1 MNKSIRKV
9 NSCLFLIHFL
19 DGNPNL
25 IFINVDNQAENILF
39 LTAMVFLRSF
49 SVLIIS
55 DEAEKLYEI
64 FDSVGITLRKTKNK
78 SKSSSI
84 SSFSNYDIAFLDIDS
99 EGWEKRLLELK
110 QYMPVITFGKPN
122 IDRALN
128 SMRLGATDFLK
139 KPIHN
144 ESVREIFENFKDK
157 PKVEIEGL
165 IGKSRI
171 MEDVYCGI
179 RKAAL
184 TDSNVLITGESGTG
198 KELVARAI
206 HNLSERKDNP
216 FIVIN
221 CSAIPDTLLESELF
235 GFEKGAFT
243 GANYTKKGLVEWAH
257 GGTLFFDEI
266 GDVSPLFQT
275 KILRVIQ
282 EGEFIRIGGNHSIK
296 VDVRFIAATNK
307 DLPKACKEGVFREDL
322 FYRLNVINIEIPPLR
337 NRKEDIPSLTEFFI
351 KKHSTKRKDLTIKGI
366 TEEALDALMNYSF
379 PGNVRELENII
390 ERAIAFTSSVE
401 ITIKDLPSY
410 ILRTQHSKKS
420 LQGTLREA
428 VDNFEKEMIWA
439 ALQKSRGN
447 ISKAAEILGIH
458 RQQLQRKLK
467 QFKIAT

>member
-1 MNKSIRKV
+1 M
-9 NSCLFLIHFL
+9 
-19 DGNPNL
+19 G
-25 IFINVDNQAENILF
+25 
-39 LTAMVFLRSF
+39 FLRSF
-49 SVLIIS
+49 SVLVVS
-55 DEAEKLYEI
+55 DEAEKLYKI
-64 FDSVGITLRKTKNK
+64 FDSIGITLRKTSK
-78 SKSSSI
+78 SKSSS
-84 SSFSNYDIAFLDIDS
+84 STTLYLYDIAFLDIDS

-110 QYMPVITFGKPN
+110 QYMPVIAFGKPQ
-122 IDRALN
+122 IEKAVK
-128 SMRLGATDFLK
+128 SMKLGALDFLK
-139 KPIHN
+139 KPLKD
-144 ESVREIFENFKDK
+144 ESVREIFQNFKDK
-157 PKVEIEGL
+157 PKVEIDGL
-165 IGKSRI
+165 IGISRI

-206 HNLSERKDNP
+206 HNLSERQANP

-243 GANYTKKGLVEWAH
+243 GANYTKKGLVEWAD

-282 EGEFIRIGGNHSIK
+282 EGEFIKIGGSHPIK
-296 VDVRFIAATNK
+296 VDVRFIAATNR
-307 DLPKACKEGVFREDL
+307 DLPKACREGSFREDL
-322 FYRLNVINIEIPPLR
+322 FYRLNVIHIEIPPLR

-351 KKHSTKRKDLTIKGI
+351 KKHSAKRKDIAIKGI
-366 TEEALDALMNYSF
+366 TEEALDTLMNYSF

-390 ERAIAFTSSVE
+390 ERAIAFTNSSE
-401 ITIKDLPSY
+401 ITVKDLPAYLIKTSATKK
-410 ILRTQHSKKS
+410 TQ
-420 LQGTLREA
+420 QGSLREA
-428 VDNFEKEMIWA
+428 LDLFEKELIWS

-447 ISKAAEILGIH
+447 ISKAADLLGIH

>member
-1 MNKSIRKV
+1 MLV
-9 NSCLFLIHFL
+9 
-19 DGNPNL
+19 
-25 IFINVDNQAENILF
+25 
-39 LTAMVFLRSF
+39 
-49 SVLIIS
+49 IS
-55 DEAEKLYEI
+55 DEPKNLYEI
-64 FDSVGITLRKTKNK
+64 FDSIGITLRKTNK
-78 SKSSSI
+78 TKASI
-84 SSFSNYDIAFLDIDS
+84 SSNFSAYDIAFIDIDAD
-99 EGWEKRLLELK
+99 GWEKRLLELK
-110 QYMPVITFGKPN
+110 QYMPVITFGKPD
-122 IDRALN
+122 IEKAVK
-128 SMRLGATDFLK
+128 SMKLGATDFLT
-139 KPIHN
+139 KPLKN
-144 ESVREIFENFKDK
+144 ELVKEIFENFKDK

-165 IGKSRI
+165 IGKSQV
-171 MEDVYCGI
+171 MEDVYSGI

-206 HNLSERKDNP
+206 HKLSDRKENP

-243 GANYTKKGLVEWAH
+243 GANYTKKGLFEWADK
-257 GGTLFFDEI
+257 GTLFFDEI

-282 EGEFIRIGGNHSIK
+282 EGEFIRIGSGRPIR

-307 DLPKACKEGVFREDL
+307 DLTKACKEGGFREDL
-322 FYRLNVINIEIPPLR
+322 FYRLNVIHIEIPPLR
-337 NRKEDIPSLTEFFI
+337 NRKEDIPSLVDFFI
-351 KKHSTKRKDLTIKGI
+351 KKHSSKRKDINIKAI

-390 ERAIAFTSSVE
+390 ERAIAFTNSVE

-410 ILRTQHSKKS
+410 LLKNQHPKKILF
-420 LQGTLREA
+420 GPLREA
-428 VDNFEKEMIWA
+428 VDNFEKELIWS

-447 ISKAAEILGIH
+447 ISKAAALLGIH

-467 QFKIAT
+467 QFKISP

>member
-1 MNKSIRKV
+1 
-9 NSCLFLIHFL
+9 
-19 DGNPNL
+19 
-25 IFINVDNQAENILF
+25 
-39 LTAMVFLRSF
+39 MVLLKSF
-49 SVLIIS
+49 SVLVVS
-55 DEAEKLYEI
+55 DEAKKLYEI
-64 FDSVGITLRKTKNK
+64 FNSVGITLRKTTKL
-78 SKSSSI
+78 KSSSNTN
-84 SSFSNYDIAFLDIDS
+84 FFNYDIAFIDIDS
-99 EGWEKRLLELK
+99 EGWEKRLMELK
-110 QYMPVITFGKPN
+110 QYMPVITFGKAD
-122 IDRALN
+122 IKKAIK
-128 SMRLGATDFLK
+128 SMKLGATDFLQ
-139 KPIHN
+139 KPLKN
-144 ESVREIFENFKDK
+144 ESVKEIFENFKDK

-165 IGKSRI
+165 IGKSRT

-179 RKAAL
+179 RKASL

-206 HNLSERKDNP
+206 HTLSERKENP

-243 GANYTKKGLVEWAH
+243 GANYTKKGLVEWADR
-257 GGTLFFDEI
+257 GTLFFDEI

-282 EGEFIRIGGNHSIK
+282 EGEFIRIGGSHPIR

-307 DLPKACKEGVFREDL
+307 DLTKACKEGVFREDL
-322 FYRLNVINIEIPPLR
+322 FYRLNVIHIEIPPLR
-337 NRKEDIPSLTEFFI
+337 SRKEDIPSLTEFFI
-351 KKHSTKRKDLTIKGI
+351 KKHSSKRKDITIKGI

-390 ERAIAFTSSVE
+390 ERAIAFTNSAE
-401 ITIKDLPSY
+401 ITVKDLPAY
-410 ILRTQHSKKS
+410 LLKAQHSKKP
-420 LQGTLREA
+420 LHGTLREA
-428 VDNFEKEMIWA
+428 VDNFEKEIIWS

-447 ISKAAEILGIH
+447 ISKAAELLGIH

>member
-1 MNKSIRKV
+1 M
-9 NSCLFLIHFL
+9 
-19 DGNPNL
+19 G
-25 IFINVDNQAENILF
+25 
-39 LTAMVFLRSF
+39 FLRSF
-49 SVLIIS
+49 SVLVVS
-55 DEAEKLYEI
+55 DEAEKLYKI
-64 FDSVGITLRKTKNK
+64 FDSIGITLRKTSK
-78 SKSSSI
+78 SKTSSSTTLYL
-84 SSFSNYDIAFLDIDS
+84 YDIAFLDIDS

-110 QYMPVITFGKPN
+110 QYMPVIAFGKPQ
-122 IDRALN
+122 IEKAVK
-128 SMRLGATDFLK
+128 SMKLGALDFLK
-139 KPIHN
+139 KPLKD
-144 ESVREIFENFKDK
+144 ESVREIFQNFKDK
-157 PKVEIEGL
+157 PKVEIDGL
-165 IGKSRI
+165 IGISRI

-206 HNLSERKDNP
+206 HNLSERQTNP

-243 GANYTKKGLVEWAH
+243 GANYTKKGLVEWAD

-282 EGEFIRIGGNHSIK
+282 EGEFIKIGGSHPIK
-296 VDVRFIAATNK
+296 VDVRFIAATNR
-307 DLPKACKEGVFREDL
+307 DLPKACREGSFREDL
-322 FYRLNVINIEIPPLR
+322 FYRLNVIHIEIPPLR

-351 KKHSTKRKDLTIKGI
+351 KKHSAKRKDLSIKGI
-366 TEEALDALMNYSF
+366 TEEALDTLMNYSF

-390 ERAIAFTSSVE
+390 ERAIAFTNSSE
-401 ITIKDLPSY
+401 ITVKDLPAYLIKTSATKK
-410 ILRTQHSKKS
+410 TQ
-420 LQGTLREA
+420 QGSLREA
-428 VDNFEKEMIWA
+428 LDLFEKELIWS

-447 ISKAAEILGIH
+447 ISKAADLLGIH

>member
-1 MNKSIRKV
+1 M
-9 NSCLFLIHFL
+9 
-19 DGNPNL
+19 
-25 IFINVDNQAENILF
+25 A
-39 LTAMVFLRSF
+39 FLRSF
-49 SVLIIS
+49 NVLVIS
-55 DEAEKLYEI
+55 EEADKLYRI
-64 FDSVGITLRKTKNK
+64 FDSIGITFRKSNK
-78 SKSSSI
+78 AKSSSKD
-84 SSFSNYDIAFLDIDS
+84 FSNYDIAFLDIDS
-99 EGWEKRLLELK
+99 EGWEKRLNELK
-110 QYMPVITFGKPN
+110 QYMPVIAFGKQD
-122 IDRALN
+122 IKKAVEA
-128 SMRLGATDFLK
+128 MKLGAIDFLQ
-139 KPIHN
+139 KPLKN
-144 ESVREIFENFKDK
+144 DAVFEIFEKFKDK
-157 PKVEIEGL
+157 PKVEVPGL
-165 IGKSRI
+165 IGISRI

-243 GANYTKKGLVEWAH
+243 GANYTKKGLIEWAH
-257 GGTLFFDEI
+257 HGTLFFDEI

-282 EGEFIRIGGNHSIK
+282 EGEFIRIGGAQPIK

-307 DLPKACKEGVFREDL
+307 DLLKACKEGSFREDL
-322 FYRLNVINIEIPPLR
+322 FYRLNVIHIELPPLR
-337 NRKEDIPSLTEFFI
+337 NRKEDIPSLVDFFI
-351 KKHSTKRKDLTIKGI
+351 KKHSSKRKDIYIKGI
-366 TEEALDALMNYSF
+366 TEEALNLLMNYSF

-390 ERAIAFTSSVE
+390 ERAIAFTNSAE
-401 ITIKDLPSY
+401 ITVKDLPSY
-410 ILRTQHSKKS
+410 LIKTSTTKKTM
-420 LQGTLREA
+420 QGSLREA
-428 VDNFEKEMIWA
+428 VDNFEKELIWS

-447 ISKAAEILGIH
+447 ISKAAEFLGIH